1 MYLIM
6 KQRYSKDLNWQN
18 YFLSILNKRS
28 NNFPHTSMAGL
39 IATKNPTNPI
49 RKVPIDDSD
58 SI

>member
-18 YFLSILNKRS
+18 YSLSILN
-28 NNFPHTSMAGL
+28 NFLNIFSQASIAGFT
-39 IATKNPTNPI
+39 ATKKPTNPI